1 MTYWEKYISEEL
13 SAAERKAA
21 EGIMDDLTGKKK
33 GKKDKKGKKNKK
45 GTSKYQEYLDKQLKF
60 KQEKYEAQK
69 KREIEKRKERAQ
81 KESEGKAKQA
91 ISSIK
96 TQTIS
101 YKDQDPT
108 AYKKALE
115 NAGSA
120 ALGIGKAAYYALQA
134 RRKKKQAEKEGSR
147 QPEKKEPGTPGRPKS
162 SGEDVQQ
169 VSVRDITDT
178 KKSDRKPSGG
188 LTGTPER
195 KKLVSSTKRLAPA
208 SKKIAP
214 SGGTP
219 YQAEPAPERQT
230 GMSLGQRARR
240 NPALKSALI
249 KNRMENYSDWR
260 EEFLF
265 EVEGKANKVEKEK
278 IIDVMKGKNK
288 IEMNPTVTE
297 DHKEIA
303 SGQKKDDEG
312 YMANVELDQ
321 MERAIKALRKK
332 VKRSDTQLPA
342 WVQSKITRAA
352 DYIDTASEYLQSEEG
367 LSEEKEEKR
376 YCKLCRREE
385 AKGECSY
392 GPSMWEKYTISEMA
406 PLVAALGRVALGAG
420 ARTAAT
426 TGARAAV
433 SSSLKDAAKEK
444 VMDIAKEKLKAR
456 VQSSLDRAGQKVQ
469 SGSSDSVTP
478 EDSGVTAYSKALSNI
493 VGEEVDKKKTLMLMV
508 LKALED
514 KKRRKNSQLING
526 IIGESKKSEMKCN
539 KPKAQAHGSGETGK
553 SHVVKACEGGKEK
566 LIRFGQLGVKGS
578 PKKEGE
584 SEEYASRRRRF
595 KTRHAKNIAKG
606 KMSAA
611 FWANKVKW

>member
-1 MTYWEKYISEEL
+1 MTYWEKYISEEMT
-13 SAAERKAA
+13 AAQKKKAA
-21 EGIMDDLTGKKK
+21 EQVMSDLTGKKK
-33 GKKDKKGKKNKK
+33 KNKK
-45 GTSKYQEYLDKQLKF
+45 GKGKDKKSSEYTEYLKKQLEYK
-60 KQEKYEAQK
+60 KQKYEDQK
-69 KREIEKRKERAQ
+69 RRQIEKLKEKSDKDTKSKVRSAL
-81 KESEGKAKQA
+81 SSAKY
-91 ISSIK
+91 S
-96 TQTIS
+96 TIS

-108 AYKKALE
+108 AYSKAIGNVGSAVGALAKAGVEALKSRREKKKAE
-115 NAGSA
+115 KRA
-120 ALGIGKAAYYALQA
+120 AEAKS
-134 RRKKKQAEKEGSR
+134 K
-147 QPEKKEPGTPGRPKS
+147 QPEKKEPGKPGRPKA
-162 SGEDVQQ
+162 SGGDIQQ
-169 VSVRDITDT
+169 VSVRDVSN
-178 KKSDRKPSGG
+178 KKSTSG

-195 KKLVSSTKRLAPA
+195 KKLVPSTKRLPAA
-208 SKKIAP
+208 SKRIAP

-219 YQAEPAPERQT
+219 YQAAPSPQRQT

-249 KNRMENYSDWR
+249 KTRMENYSDWR

-265 EVEGKANKVEKEK
+265 EVDEKANKVEKEK

-288 IEMNPTVTE
+288 IEMNPTVNE

-303 SGQKKDDEG
+303 SGKKKDDEG

-332 VKRSDTQLPA
+332 LKKSDTQLPA

-352 DYIDTASEYLQSEEG
+352 DYVDTASEYLQSEEG

-426 TGARAAV
+426 TGTRAAV
-433 SSSLKDAAKEK
+433 TSAVK
-444 VMDIAKEKLKAR
+444 DIAKEKLKAGI
-456 VQSSLDRAGQKVQ
+456 QNSLNRAGQKVQ
-469 SGSSDSVTP
+469 SSPDSISP
-478 EDSGVTAYSKALSNI
+478 EDSGASVYRKALSNI
-493 VGEEVDKKKTLMLMV
+493 VGEEVDKKKTLILLM

-526 IIGESKKSEMKCN
+526 IIGEDCELDESVDKDKMKCN
-539 KPKAQAHGSGETGK
+539 KPKAQAHGSGESGK
-553 SHVVKACEGGKEK
+553 SHIVKACEGGEEK
-566 LIRFGQLGVKGS
+566 IIRFGQLGVKGS

-584 SEEYASRRRRF
+584 SEEYASRRNRF

-611 FWANKVKW
+611 YWADKVKW

>member
-1 MTYWEKYISEEL
+1 MKYWEKYISEEMS
-13 SAAERKAA
+13 SADKKKAA
-21 EGIMDDLTGKKK
+21 EDIMDELKGDKKKNGKKK
-33 GKKDKKGKKNKK
+33 SDY
-45 GTSKYQEYLDKQLKF
+45 TKYLEKQLEYKR
-60 KQEKYEAQK
+60 QKYEDQK
-69 KREIEKRKERAQ
+69 KREKEKRKERSA
-81 KESEGKAKQA
+81 KESEGKARQA
-91 ISSIK
+91 LSSIK
-96 TQTIS
+96 QQTIS
-101 YKDQDPT
+101 YKDPEPT
-108 AYKKALE
+108 AYKKAIE
-115 NAGSA
+115 NVGSA
-120 ALGIGKAAYYALQA
+120 AAGLGKAAYYALKS
-134 RRKKKQAEKEGSR
+134 RKQKRKAEQEQSK
-147 QPEKKEPGTPGRPKS
+147 QPEKKKPGKPGRPKTEA
-162 SGEDVQQ
+162 GIKK
-169 VSVRDITDT
+169 VSVKDVTNSV
-178 KKSDRKPSGG
+178 KGPSGN

-195 KKLVSSTKRLAPA
+195 KKLVPSTKRLPPA
-208 SKKIAP
+208 SKKLPP
-214 SGGTP
+214 SGGIP
-219 YQAEPAPERQT
+219 VQVKPEPSKKT
-230 GMSLGQRARR
+230 GMTLGQRARR
-240 NPALKSALI
+240 SPALKSALI
-249 KNRMENYSDWR
+249 KSRMESFSDWK

-265 EVEGKANKVEKEK
+265 EVEEKVNKVEKEK
-278 IIDVMKGKNK
+278 IIDIMTGKNK
-288 IEMNPTVTE
+288 IEVNPTVTE

-303 SGQKKDDEG
+303 SGKKKDDEG

-376 YCKLCRREE
+376 YCKLCRKEE
-385 AKGECSY
+385 SKGECSY

-426 TGARAAV
+426 TGTRAAV
-433 SSSLKDAAKEK
+433 SSAIKD
-444 VMDIAKEKLKAR
+444 VAKEKLKAR
-456 VQSSLDRAGQKVQ
+456 VQNSLDRAGQKVQ
-469 SGSSDSVTP
+469 SSSDSIAP
-478 EDSGVTAYSKALSNI
+478 EDSGASVYRKALSNI

-584 SEEYASRRRRF
+584 SKEYASRRHRF
-595 KTRHAKNIAKG
+595 QTRHAKNIKKG

-611 FWANKVKW
+611 YWANKVKW